1 MVSAENFV
9 MPSRVRPTISSTET
23 PGLRYIVLAE
33 ALTRAQ
39 CRSRSGATPSNT
51 LAPSNTHDPSQI
63 ACVRAPHNGTLP
75 SCQPSSKYV
84 QVFDQP
90 CPGAIPQFLVIRGI
104 NSRIHATP
112 ASTSLPMSFVDWR
125 NRGVWVNRSKMPDKY
140 FDFPPAKPLDDP
152 SSLATLG

>member
-23 PGLRYIVLAE
+23 PGLRNIVLAE
-33 ALTRAQ
+33 ALMRAQ

-51 LAPSNTHDPSQI
+51 LAPSNTDDPSQI

-75 SCQPSSKYV
+75 SCQASSKYV

-90 CPGAIPQFLVIRGI
+90 CPGVIDFLQSPDTIAACAGIVRWRGAC
-104 NSRIHATP
+104 NA
-112 ASTSLPMSFVDWR
+112 ALC
-125 NRGVWVNRSKMPDKY
+125 
-140 FDFPPAKPLDDP
+140 
-152 SSLATLG
+152 